1 MVCRQ
6 SAVRRTGSG
15 SRGSRSPTL
24 TPRMLPLGATAPVLQ
39 LARLLQRA
47 AAAMQQECCWRLG
60 WRCCGMAAVA
70 AVASKA
76 CSRAA
81 LLTVCCSSCWTK
93 ALSRLR

>member
-6 SAVRRTGSG
+6 SAARHTGSG

-24 TPRMLPLGATAPVLQ
+24 TQRMLPLGATAPVLQ
-39 LARLLQRA
+39 LARLLQRE

-60 WRCCGMAAVA
+60 WHCCGMAAA

-81 LLTVCCSSCWTK
+81 LLTVCCSSCWTR